1 MMNFRVM
8 GTNSRFINHKP
19 TADKEKMASL
29 VRFLLE
35 KYSLQLLMVSS
46 LGSYLGAPLNSTFFA
61 VSGSLRN

>member
-19 TADKEKMASL
+19 TADKEKTSL
-29 VRFLLE
+29 VKFLLE